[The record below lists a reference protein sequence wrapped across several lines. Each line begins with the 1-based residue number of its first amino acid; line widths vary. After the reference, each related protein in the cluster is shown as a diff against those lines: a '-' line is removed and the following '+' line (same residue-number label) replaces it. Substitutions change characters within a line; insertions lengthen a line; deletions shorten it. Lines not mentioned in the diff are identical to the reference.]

1 MIGVGV
7 YTSLGF
13 QVGDLLTGF
22 SIAALWI
29 VGGIV
34 AMCGALVY
42 GELAATLQR
51 SGGEYHL
58 LSAAIHPALGF
69 LAGWLSITIGFALP
83 VAAAAMAFGET
94 FQVVSDA
101 VGKVP
106 LSLAMVAL
114 VTLVHLY
121 GTKSGS
127 VFQNA
132 ATVVKVGLIVVLIVA
147 GLHMAHPQP
156 ITFLPSDGDW
166 GRITGKPFA
175 KNLIYVMYAYL
186 GWNASAY
193 IVGEVRNPARNV
205 PLSVALGTAIVTVL
219 YVLVNCV
226 FLRAAPVAELAVNF
240 SHVDPMVATKAAA
253 ARIFGAAGGKI
264 IAGLICVGLISAVS
278 AMTWTGPRVSVAMGE
293 DWSLLRFLARR
304 TRGGIPA
311 VALLAQSAIA
321 VTLLLTAS
329 FDAILKYIQFSLT
342 ISSSLTVA
350 GIYVLRARRPDLP
363 RPCRCWG
370 YPVTPAIFLI
380 VSLWMLWFT
389 MQSSPVE
396 SLAGLATISL
406 GLIVYALSP
415 EKRSRADFEAVR
427 EVLEDG
433 SGAQKI
439 ALSQPA
445 RYTAPPQL

>member
-13 QVGDLLTGF
+13 QVGDLPTGF
-22 SIAALWI
+22 AIAALWV

-42 GELAATLQR
+42 GELAAALPR

-58 LSAAIHPALGF
+58 LSAAIHPVLGF

-83 VAAAAMAFGET
+83 VAVAAMAFGET
-94 FQVVSDA
+94 FQLISDA
-101 VGKVP
+101 VGKIP

-127 VFQNA
+127 AFQNVS
-132 ATVVKVGLIVVLIVA
+132 TLLKVGTIVVLIIA
-147 GLHMAHPQP
+147 GLGMAHPQP
-156 ITFLPSDGDW
+156 TVFLPQAGDW
-166 GRITGKPFA
+166 GRIASKPFA
-175 KNLIYVMYAYL
+175 TDLIYVMYAYL

-193 IVGEVRNPARNV
+193 IVGEIRNPSRNV
-205 PLSVALGTAIVTVL
+205 PLSIALGTAIVTVL
-219 YVLVNCV
+219 YVMVNCV

-240 SHVDPMVATKAAA
+240 NQIDPMVATKAAA
-253 ARIFGAAGGKI
+253 AHIFGTSGGRI
-264 IAGLICVGLISAVS
+264 IAGLICLGLISAVS

-293 DWSLLRFLARR
+293 DWALLRFLARR
-304 TRGGIPA
+304 TKGGVPA
-311 VALLAQSAIA
+311 IALLAQSGIA
-321 VTLLLTAS
+321 VALILTS
-329 FDAILKYIQFSLT
+329 NFDAILKYIQFSLT
-342 ISSSLTVA
+342 ISSSLAVV

-370 YPVTPAIFLI
+370 YPVTPAIFLA

-389 MQSSPVE
+389 VVGSPLE

-415 EKRSRADFEAVR
+415 DKRSRADFEALR
-427 EVLEDG
+427 EIAPGEL
-433 SGAQKI
+433 SQKI
-439 ALSQPA
+439 ALSAPA
-445 RYTAPPQL
+445 MQSAPPQP